1 MRVPLLDLKAQ
12 YRPIRAEI
20 MAAVESVC
28 DEQAFILGA
37 RVADL
42 EKDIQGYVGASHAVG
57 VASGTDAILLSL
69 MACGVGPGDEVV
81 TVPYTFFA
89 TAGSIS
95 RLGARPV
102 FVDIKPDTFNMDPAC
117 LAAAMTARTKAV
129 LPVHLYGQCAEMEP
143 IMRAAAARKVP
154 VVEDAA
160 QAIGA
165 AWRDRKSGA
174 IGQAGC
180 FSFFPSKNLGGF
192 GDGGM
197 VVTNDHALADR
208 VRMLR
213 VHGSRVK
220 YVHEVIGLNSRLDAL
235 QAAVLRVKLKYLEEW
250 TKGRQRNAARYDA
263 LFKDAGLLD
272 HVTLPAVT
280 AENRH
285 VYNQYVIRARQRDQ
299 LRAFLQEQGVGTEIY
314 YPVPLHLQACYQDLG
329 YRKGSFPQAERAAEE
344 TLALPIYAEL
354 TADQQAYVVE
364 TIKKFYSFFPLGPRN
379 HSSPTTFPFGKGM
392 RENDGAQE

>member
-1 MRVPLLDLKAQ
+1 VKVPLLDLKAQ

-20 MAAVESVC
+20 MAALESTC
-28 DEQAFILGA
+28 DDQAFILGA

-42 EKDIQGYVGASHAVG
+42 EKDIQRYIGASHAVG
-57 VASGTDAILLSL
+57 VASGSDALLLAL

-89 TAGSIS
+89 TAGAIS
-95 RLGARPV
+95 RLGAKPV
-102 FVDIKPDTFNMDPAC
+102 FVDIKPDTYNINPTLIESAI
-117 LAAAMTARTKAV
+117 TPRTKAI

-143 IMRAAAARKVP
+143 VLQIAAQRKISVI
-154 VVEDAA
+154 EDAA

-165 AWRDRKSGA
+165 TWRGRKAGVL
-174 IGQAGC
+174 GQIGC

-197 VVTNDHALADR
+197 ITTNDQALADR

-220 YVHEVIGLNSRLDAL
+220 YVHEMIGMNSRLDAL
-235 QAAVLRVKLKYLEEW
+235 QAAVLRVKLNYLEGW
-250 TKGRQRNAARYDA
+250 TKGRQQNAARYGS
-263 LFKDAGLLD
+263 LFKDADLLD
-272 HVTLPAVT
+272 RVTLPTVT

-285 VYNQYVIRARQRDQ
+285 VYNQYVIRAPRRDQ

-314 YPVPLHLQACYQDLG
+314 YPVPLHLQVCYRDLG
-329 YRKGSFPQAERAAEE
+329 YRQGTFPQSERAAEE
-344 TLALPIYAEL
+344 SLALPIYAEL

-364 TIKKFYSFFPLGPRN
+364 SVKKFY
-379 HSSPTTFPFGKGM
+379 
-392 RENDGAQE
+392 

>member
-1 MRVPLLDLKAQ
+1 LPGGGGNRFREEGEVKVPLLDLKAQ
-12 YRPIRAEI
+12 YQPIRKEV
-20 MAAVESVC
+20 MAALESVC

-42 EKDIQGYVGASHAVG
+42 EKDIQSYIGVSHAVG
-57 VASGTDAILLSL
+57 VASGSDALLL
-69 MACGVGPGDEVV
+69 ALVACGVGPGDDVV

-102 FVDIKPDTFNMDPAC
+102 FVDIKPDTFNMDPSL
-117 LAAAMTARTKAV
+117 LASAITPKTKAIM
-129 LPVHLYGQCAEMEP
+129 PVHLYGQCAAMEP
-143 IMRAAAARKVP
+143 ILQIAAQRKVP
-154 VVEDAA
+154 VIEDAA

-165 AWRDRKSGA
+165 TWRGRKAGVL
-174 IGQAGC
+174 GQAGC

-197 VVTNDHALADR
+197 VTTNDQALAER

-220 YVHEVIGLNSRLDAL
+220 YVHEMIGINSRLDAL
-235 QAAVLRVKLKYLEEW
+235 QAAVLRVKLKYLEGW
-250 TKGRQRNAARYDA
+250 TKGRQQNAARYES
-263 LFKDAGLLD
+263 LFKDAELLNRI
-272 HVTLPAVT
+272 TLPTVT

-285 VYNQYVIRARQRDQ
+285 VYNQYVIRAARRDQ

-314 YPVPLHLQACYQDLG
+314 YPVPLHLQVCYQDLG
-329 YRKGSFPQAERAAEE
+329 YRQGTFPQAERAAEE
-344 TLALPIYAEL
+344 SLALPIFAEL
-354 TADQQAYVVE
+354 TAAQQAYVVE
-364 TIKKFYSFFPLGPRN
+364 TIKKFYSR
-379 HSSPTTFPFGKGM
+379 
-392 RENDGAQE
+392 

>member
-1 MRVPLLDLKAQ
+1 VKVPLLDLKAQ
-12 YRPIRAEI
+12 YRPIRAEV
-20 MAAVESVC
+20 MAAVEVVC

-42 EKDIQGYVGASHAVG
+42 EKDIQSYVGAGQAVG
-57 VASGTDAILLSL
+57 VASGSDALLLAL

-89 TAGSIS
+89 TAGAIS
-95 RLGARPV
+95 RLGAKPV
-102 FVDIKPDTFNMDPAC
+102 FVDIKPDTYNIDSSRVE
-117 LAAAMTARTKAV
+117 AAVTARTKAI

-143 IMRAAAARKVP
+143 ILHIASPKKIAVI
-154 VVEDAA
+154 EDAA

-165 AWRDRKSGA
+165 SRRSRHAGTL
-174 IGQAGC
+174 GQVGC

-197 VVTNDHALADR
+197 VTTNDQALADR

-220 YVHEVIGLNSRLDAL
+220 YVHEMIGMNSRLDAL

-250 TKGRQRNAARYDA
+250 TKGRQRNAARYEA
-263 LFKDAGLLD
+263 LFKEANLLD
-272 HVTLPAVT
+272 RVTLPSVGV
-280 AENRH
+280 ENRH
-285 VYNQYVIRARQRDQ
+285 VYNQYVIRVPRRDQ
-299 LRAFLQEQGVGTEIY
+299 LRTYLQEQDVGTEIY
-314 YPVPLHLQACYQDLG
+314 YPVPLHLQVCYRDLG
-329 YRKGSFPQAERAAEE
+329 YRRGSFPQAERAAEE

-354 TADQQAYVVE
+354 TEDQQAYVVE
-364 TIKKFYSFFPLGPRN
+364 TIKQFYAF
-379 HSSPTTFPFGKGM
+379 
-392 RENDGAQE
+392 

>member
-1 MRVPLLDLKAQ
+1 MKVPLLDLKAQ

-20 MAAVESVC
+20 LAALEAVC

-42 EKDIQGYVGASHAVG
+42 ETDIQGYVGASHAVG
-57 VASGTDAILLSL
+57 VASGTDAILLAL
-69 MACGVGPGDEVV
+69 MAVGVGPGDEVV

-95 RLGARPV
+95 RLGAKPV
-102 FVDIKPDTFNMDPAC
+102 FVDIKPDTYNLDPA
-117 LAAAMTARTKAV
+117 LLESAVTPKTKAV
-129 LPVHLYGQCAEMEP
+129 MPVHLYGQCAEMEP
-143 IMRAAAARKVP
+143 ILAVAARRKIP
-154 VVEDAA
+154 VIEDAA

-165 AWRDRKSGA
+165 ARRGRRA
-174 IGQAGC
+174 GTLGQAGC

-197 VVTNDHALADR
+197 VTTNDQALADR

-220 YVHEVIGLNSRLDAL
+220 YVHEAIGLNSRLDAL
-235 QAAVLRVKLKYLEEW
+235 QAAVLRIKLTHLEEW
-250 TKGRQRNAARYDA
+250 TKGRQRNAARYDS

-272 HVTLPAVT
+272 RVTLPAVT
-280 AENRH
+280 ADNRH
-285 VYNQYVIRARQRDQ
+285 VYNQYVVRVPQRDQ
-299 LRAFLQEQGVGTEIY
+299 LRAFLQEQGVGTEVY
-314 YPVPLHLQACYQDLG
+314 YPLPLHLQVCYKDLG
-329 YRKGSFPQAERAAEE
+329 YREGSFPQAERAARE
-344 TLALPIYAEL
+344 TLALPIFAEL

-364 TIKKFYSFFPLGPRN
+364 RIKKFFAS
-379 HSSPTTFPFGKGM
+379 
-392 RENDGAQE
+392 

>member
-1 MRVPLLDLKAQ
+1 VKVPLLDLKAQ

-20 MAAVESVC
+20 MAALEAVC

-42 EKDIQGYVGASHAVG
+42 EKDIREYVGASHAVG
-57 VASGTDAILLSL
+57 VASGTDAILLAL

-95 RLGARPV
+95 RLGAKPV
-102 FVDIKPDTFNMDPAC
+102 FVDIKPDTYNLDPA
-117 LAAAMTARTKAV
+117 LLESAVTPKTKAV
-129 LPVHLYGQCAEMEP
+129 MPVHLYGQCAEMEP
-143 IMRAAAARKVP
+143 ILSIAAGRTIP

-165 AWRDRKSGA
+165 ARRGRHA
-174 IGQAGC
+174 GTLGQIGC

-197 VVTNDHALADR
+197 VVTNDQALADR

-235 QAAVLRVKLKYLEEW
+235 QAAILRVKLKYLEEW
-250 TKGRQRNAARYDA
+250 TKGRQRNAARYDV

-272 HVTLPAVT
+272 RVALPEAT

-285 VYNQYVIRARQRDQ
+285 VYNQYVIRAPKRDQ
-299 LRAFLQEQGVGTEIY
+299 LRTFLQEQDVGTEIY
-314 YPVPLHLQACYQDLG
+314 YPSPLHLQACYKDLG
-329 YRKGSFPQAERAAEE
+329 YREGSFPQAERAARE
-344 TLALPIYAEL
+344 TLALPIFAEL

-364 TIKKFYSFFPLGPRN
+364 SIKKFYAKS
-379 HSSPTTFPFGKGM
+379 
-392 RENDGAQE
+392 

>member
-1 MRVPLLDLKAQ
+1 MQVPLLDLKAQ
-12 YRPIRAEI
+12 FRPIRAEI
-20 MAAVESVC
+20 MAAIESTC
-28 DEQAFILGA
+28 DEQAFILGK
-37 RVADL
+37 RVADF
-42 EKDIQGYVGASHAVG
+42 ENDMQRYVGAAHAVG

-102 FVDIKPDTFNMDPAC
+102 FVDIKPDSFNMDMSHVE
-117 LAAAMTARTKAV
+117 AAITPRTKAL

-143 IMRAAAARKVP
+143 LMKLAGRRTLP
-154 VVEDAA
+154 VIEDAA

-165 AWRDRKSGA
+165 EWRGKKAGTL
-174 IGQAGC
+174 GQMGC

-197 VVTNDHALADR
+197 VATNDPALADC

-213 VHGSRVK
+213 VHGSREK
-220 YVHEVIGLNSRLDAL
+220 YLHELVGLNSRLDAL
-235 QAAVLRVKLKYLEEW
+235 QATVLRVKLTHLEGW
-250 TKGRQRNAARYDA
+250 TQGRQKNAARYEG
-263 LFKDAGLLD
+263 LFKEANLLD
-272 HVTLPAVT
+272 RVTLPTVT

-285 VYNQYVIRARQRDQ
+285 VYNQYVIRVQRRNQ
-299 LRAFLQEQGVGTEIY
+299 LRNFLKEKGVGTEVY
-314 YPVPLHLQACYQDLG
+314 YPTALHMQPCYKDLG
-329 YRKGSFPQAERAAEE
+329 YREGAFPQSERAAKE

-364 TIKKFYSFFPLGPRN
+364 TIKQFYS
-379 HSSPTTFPFGKGM
+379 
-392 RENDGAQE
+392 

>member
-1 MRVPLLDLKAQ
+1 MKVPLLDLRAQ
-12 YRPIRAEI
+12 YQSIRTEV
-20 MAAVESVC
+20 MAALEAVC

-42 EKDIQGYVGASHAVG
+42 EKDIQEYVVVSQAVG

-69 MACGVGPGDEVV
+69 MACGAGPGDEVV

-95 RLGARPV
+95 RLGAKPV
-102 FVDIKPDTFNMDPAC
+102 FVDIKPDTYNMDPMLLEGAF
-117 LAAAMTARTKAV
+117 TARTRAIM
-129 LPVHLYGQCAEMEP
+129 PVHLYGQCAEMEP
-143 IMRAAAARKVP
+143 ILQIAARKKVP

-160 QAIGA
+160 QAIGST
-165 AWRDRKSGA
+165 WRNRKAGA
-174 IGQAGC
+174 LGQAGC

-197 VVTNDHALADR
+197 VTTNDQALADR

-220 YVHEVIGLNSRLDAL
+220 YVHEAVGLNSRLDAL

-250 TKGRQRNAARYDA
+250 TKGRQRNAARYEA
-263 LFKDAGLLD
+263 LFKQANLLD
-272 HVTLPAVT
+272 RVTLPTVT

-285 VYNQYVIRARQRDQ
+285 VYNQYVIRVPKRDQ

-314 YPVPLHLQACYQDLG
+314 YPAPLHLQVCYKDLG
-329 YRKGSFPQAERAAEE
+329 YRQGSFPQAERAAQE

-354 TADQQAYVVE
+354 TAVQQAYVVE
-364 TIKKFYSFFPLGPRN
+364 TIKKFYSRN
-379 HSSPTTFPFGKGM
+379 
-392 RENDGAQE
+392 

>member
-1 MRVPLLDLKAQ
+1 MQVPLLDLKAQ
-12 YRPIRAEI
+12 YRQIRAEI
-20 MAAVESVC
+20 MAAIESTC
-28 DEQAFILGA
+28 DEQAFILGK

-42 EKDIQGYVGASHAVG
+42 EQDVQRYVGAAHAVG

-102 FVDIKPDTFNMDPAC
+102 FVDIKADSFNMDPSPVE
-117 LAAAMTARTKAV
+117 AAITPRTKAL

-143 IMRAAAARKVP
+143 LMKLAGQRKLP
-154 VVEDAA
+154 VIEDAA

-165 AWRDRKSGA
+165 EWRGKKAGTL
-174 IGQAGC
+174 GQMGC

-197 VVTNDHALADR
+197 VTTNDPALADR

-213 VHGSRVK
+213 VHGSREK
-220 YVHEVIGLNSRLDAL
+220 YLHELVGLNSRLDAL
-235 QAAVLRVKLKYLEEW
+235 QAAVLRVKLTHLEGW
-250 TKGRQRNAARYDA
+250 TQGRQKNAARYEG
-263 LFKDAGLLD
+263 LFKEANLLD
-272 HVTLPAVT
+272 RVTLPTVT
-280 AENRH
+280 AGNRH
-285 VYNQYVIRARQRDQ
+285 VYNQYVIRVPRRDQ
-299 LRAFLQEQGVGTEIY
+299 LRDFLKEKGVGTEVY
-314 YPVPLHLQACYQDLG
+314 YPTALHMQPCYKDLG
-329 YRKGSFPQAERAAEE
+329 YREGAFPQSERAAKE

-364 TIKKFYSFFPLGPRN
+364 TIKQFYSK
-379 HSSPTTFPFGKGM
+379 T
-392 RENDGAQE
+392 

>member
-1 MRVPLLDLKAQ
+1 VKVPLLDLRAQ

-20 MAAVESVC
+20 MAALESVC

-42 EKDIQGYVGASHAVG
+42 EKEIQSYVGAGHAVG
-57 VASGTDAILLSL
+57 VASGTDAILLAL
-69 MACGVGPGDEVV
+69 MACGVGSGDEVV

-95 RLGARPV
+95 RLGAKPV
-102 FVDIKPDTFNMDPAC
+102 FVDIKPDTFNMDPTR
-117 LAAAMTARTKAV
+117 LEAAVTSKTRAV
-129 LPVHLYGQCAEMEP
+129 MPVHLFGQCAEMEP
-143 IMRAAAARKVP
+143 VLQLASRRKLP
-154 VVEDAA
+154 VIEDAA

-165 AWRDRKSGA
+165 TRRGRQAGTLGR
-174 IGQAGC
+174 AGC

-197 VVTNDHALADR
+197 VTTDDQALADR

-250 TKGRQRNAARYDA
+250 TKGRQRNAARYET
-263 LFKDAGLLD
+263 LFKEANLLD
-272 HVTLPAVT
+272 RVTLPTVT

-285 VYNQYVIRARQRDQ
+285 VYNQYVVRVPRRDQ
-299 LRAFLQEQGVGTEIY
+299 LRAFLQEREVGTEIY
-314 YPVPLHLQACYQDLG
+314 YPAPLHLQVCYKDLG
-329 YRKGSFPQAERAAEE
+329 YGRGSFPQAERAAEE

-364 TIKKFYSFFPLGPRN
+364 TIKKFCA
-379 HSSPTTFPFGKGM
+379 SS
-392 RENDGAQE
+392 

>member
-1 MRVPLLDLKAQ
+1 MLSLVDVPLLDLRAQ
-12 YRPIRAEI
+12 YRQIRAEI
-20 MAAVESVC
+20 MAAIESTC
-28 DEQAFILGA
+28 DEQAFILGK

-42 EKDIQGYVGASHAVG
+42 EQDMQRYLGAVHAVG

-102 FVDIKPDTFNMDPAC
+102 FVDIKPDSFNMDPAC
-117 LAAAMTARTKAV
+117 VEAAITPRTKAL

-143 IMRAAAARKVP
+143 LMKLAGRRTLP
-154 VVEDAA
+154 VIEDAA

-165 AWRDRKSGA
+165 EWRGKKAGTL
-174 IGQAGC
+174 GQMGC

-197 VVTNDHALADR
+197 VTTNDSSLADR

-213 VHGSRVK
+213 VHGSREK
-220 YVHEVIGLNSRLDAL
+220 YLHELVGLNSRLDAL
-235 QAAVLRVKLKYLEEW
+235 QAAVLRVKLTHLEGW
-250 TKGRQRNAARYDA
+250 TQGRQKNAARYEG
-263 LFKDAGLLD
+263 LFKEANLLD
-272 HVTLPAVT
+272 RVTLPTVT
-280 AENRH
+280 AGNRH
-285 VYNQYVIRARQRDQ
+285 VYNQYVIRVPRRDQ
-299 LRAFLQEQGVGTEIY
+299 LRDFLKEKGIGTEIY
-314 YPVPLHLQACYQDLG
+314 YPTALHMQPCYKDLG
-329 YRKGSFPQAERAAEE
+329 YREGAFPQSERAAKE

-364 TIKKFYSFFPLGPRN
+364 TIKQFYSK
-379 HSSPTTFPFGKGM
+379 T
-392 RENDGAQE
+392 

>member
-1 MRVPLLDLKAQ
+1 MNLPQWGKTEPFYGMVQAVLPEEEHVKVPLLDLRAQ
-12 YRPIRAEI
+12 YQPIRKEI
-20 MAAVESVC
+20 MAALESVC

-42 EKDIQGYVGASHAVG
+42 EKDIQGYIGATHAVG
-57 VASGTDAILLSL
+57 VASGSDALLLAL
-69 MACGVGPGDEVV
+69 MAVGVGPGDEVV

-95 RLGARPV
+95 RLGARLV
-102 FVDIKPDTFNMDPAC
+102 FVDIKPDTYNMD
-117 LAAAMTARTKAV
+117 AARLEAALTSKTKAIM
-129 LPVHLYGQCAEMEP
+129 PVHLYGQCAEMEL
-143 IMRAAAARKVP
+143 ILRMAAQRKIP
-154 VVEDAA
+154 VIEDAA

-165 AWRDRKSGA
+165 AWRGRKAGTL
-174 IGQAGC
+174 GQMGC

-197 VVTNDHALADR
+197 VTTNDQALADR

-220 YVHEVIGLNSRLDAL
+220 YVHEVVGLNSRLDAL

-250 TKGRQRNAARYDA
+250 TKGRQRNAARYDS

-272 HVTLPAVT
+272 RVTLPAVT

-285 VYNQYVIRARQRDQ
+285 VYNQYVIRVPQRDQ
-299 LRAFLQEQGVGTEIY
+299 LRAYIQEQGVGTEIY
-314 YPVPLHLQACYQDLG
+314 YPAPLHLQVCYKDLG
-329 YRKGSFPQAERAAEE
+329 YGRGSFPQAEHAAEE

-364 TIKKFYSFFPLGPRN
+364 TIKKFYGRN
-379 HSSPTTFPFGKGM
+379 
-392 RENDGAQE
+392 

>member
-1 MRVPLLDLKAQ
+1 MVQRLRVEELVNVPLLDLKAQ
-12 YRPIRAEI
+12 YRSIRTEI
-20 MAAVESVC
+20 MAALESVC

-57 VASGTDAILLSL
+57 VASGTDAILLAL

-95 RLGARPV
+95 RLGAKPV
-102 FVDIKPDTFNMDPAC
+102 FVDIKPDTYNLDPA
-117 LAAAMTARTKAV
+117 LLESAVTPKTKAV
-129 LPVHLYGQCAEMEP
+129 MPVHLYGQCAEMEP
-143 IMRAAAARKVP
+143 ILTVAARWKIP
-154 VVEDAA
+154 VIEDAA

-165 AWRDRKSGA
+165 ARRGRQA
-174 IGQAGC
+174 GTLGQAGC

-197 VVTNDHALADR
+197 VTTNDQALADR

-220 YVHEVIGLNSRLDAL
+220 YVHEMIGLNSRLDAL
-235 QAAVLRVKLKYLEEW
+235 QAAVLRIKLTHLEEW
-250 TKGRQRNAARYDA
+250 TKGRQRNAARYDS

-272 HVTLPAVT
+272 RVTLPAVT

-285 VYNQYVIRARQRDQ
+285 VYNQYVVRVPQRDQ
-299 LRAFLQEQGVGTEIY
+299 LRTFLQEQGVGTEIY
-314 YPVPLHLQACYQDLG
+314 YPTPLHLQVCYKDLG
-329 YRKGSFPQAERAAEE
+329 YREGSFPQSERAAKE
-344 TLALPIYAEL
+344 TLALPIFAEL

-364 TIKKFYSFFPLGPRN
+364 TIKKFYAPR
-379 HSSPTTFPFGKGM
+379 
-392 RENDGAQE
+392 

>member
-1 MRVPLLDLKAQ
+1 MLSLVDVPLLDLRAQ
-12 YRPIRAEI
+12 FRPIRAEI
-20 MAAVESVC
+20 MAAIESTC
-28 DEQAFILGA
+28 DEQAFILGK

-42 EKDIQGYVGASHAVG
+42 EQDVQRYVGAAHAVG

-102 FVDIKPDTFNMDPAC
+102 FVDIKPDSFNMDPSRVEGAI
-117 LAAAMTARTKAV
+117 TPRTKAL

-143 IMRAAAARKVP
+143 LMKLAGRRKLP
-154 VVEDAA
+154 VIEDAA

-165 AWRDRKSGA
+165 EWRGKKAGTL
-174 IGQAGC
+174 GQMGC

-197 VVTNDHALADR
+197 VTTNDPALADR

-213 VHGSRVK
+213 VHGSREK
-220 YVHEVIGLNSRLDAL
+220 YLHELVGLNSRLDAL
-235 QAAVLRVKLKYLEEW
+235 QAAVLRVKLTHLEGW
-250 TKGRQRNAARYDA
+250 TQGRQKNAARYEG
-263 LFKDAGLLD
+263 LFKEANLLD
-272 HVTLPAVT
+272 RVTLPTVT
-280 AENRH
+280 AGNRH
-285 VYNQYVIRARQRDQ
+285 VYNQYVIRVQRRDQ
-299 LRAFLQEQGVGTEIY
+299 LRDFLKEKGVGTEVY
-314 YPVPLHLQACYQDLG
+314 YPTALHLQPCYKDLG
-329 YRKGSFPQAERAAEE
+329 YREGAFPQSERAAKE

-354 TADQQAYVVE
+354 SADQQAYVVE
-364 TIKKFYSFFPLGPRN
+364 TIKQFYSK
-379 HSSPTTFPFGKGM
+379 T
-392 RENDGAQE
+392 

>member
-1 MRVPLLDLKAQ
+1 MLSLVDVPLLDLRAQ

-20 MAAVESVC
+20 MAAIESTC
-28 DEQAFILGA
+28 DEQAFILGK

-42 EKDIQGYVGASHAVG
+42 EQDVQRYVGAAHAVG

-102 FVDIKPDTFNMDPAC
+102 FVDIKPDSFNMDPSRVEGAI
-117 LAAAMTARTKAV
+117 TPRTKAL

-143 IMRAAAARKVP
+143 LMKLAGRRTLP
-154 VVEDAA
+154 VIEDAA

-165 AWRDRKSGA
+165 EWRGKKAGTL
-174 IGQAGC
+174 GQMGC

-197 VVTNDHALADR
+197 VTTNDPALADR

-213 VHGSRVK
+213 VHGSREK
-220 YVHEVIGLNSRLDAL
+220 YLHELVGLNSRLDAL
-235 QAAVLRVKLKYLEEW
+235 QAAVLRVKLTHLEGW
-250 TKGRQRNAARYDA
+250 TQGRQKNAARYEG
-263 LFKDAGLLD
+263 LFKEANLLD
-272 HVTLPAVT
+272 RVTLPTVT
-280 AENRH
+280 AGNRH
-285 VYNQYVIRARQRDQ
+285 VYNQYVIRVQRRNQ
-299 LRAFLQEQGVGTEIY
+299 LRDFLKEKGVGTEVY
-314 YPVPLHLQACYQDLG
+314 YPTALHMQPCYKDLG
-329 YRKGSFPQAERAAEE
+329 YREGAFPHSERAAKE

-364 TIKKFYSFFPLGPRN
+364 TIKQFYSK
-379 HSSPTTFPFGKGM
+379 T
-392 RENDGAQE
+392 

>member
-1 MRVPLLDLKAQ
+1 MRKPDQRYAMLSLVDVPLLDLRAQ
-12 YRPIRAEI
+12 YRQIRAEI
-20 MAAVESVC
+20 MAAIESTC
-28 DEQAFILGA
+28 DEQAFILGK

-42 EKDIQGYVGASHAVG
+42 EQDMQRYLGAVHAVG

-102 FVDIKPDTFNMDPAC
+102 FVDIKPDSFNMDPAC
-117 LAAAMTARTKAV
+117 VEAAITPRTKAL

-143 IMRAAAARKVP
+143 LMKLAGRRTLP
-154 VVEDAA
+154 VIEDAA

-165 AWRDRKSGA
+165 EWRGKKAGTL
-174 IGQAGC
+174 GQMGC

-197 VVTNDHALADR
+197 VTTNDSSLADR

-213 VHGSRVK
+213 VHGSREK
-220 YVHEVIGLNSRLDAL
+220 YLHELVGVNSRLDAL
-235 QAAVLRVKLKYLEEW
+235 QAAILRVKLTHLEGW
-250 TKGRQRNAARYDA
+250 TQGRQKNAARYEG
-263 LFKDAGLLD
+263 LFKEANLLD
-272 HVTLPAVT
+272 RVTLPTVT
-280 AENRH
+280 AGNRH
-285 VYNQYVIRARQRDQ
+285 VYNQYVIRVPRRDQ
-299 LRAFLQEQGVGTEIY
+299 LRDFLKEKGIGTEIY
-314 YPVPLHLQACYQDLG
+314 YPTALHMQPCYKDLG
-329 YRKGSFPQAERAAEE
+329 YREGAFPQSERAAKE

-364 TIKKFYSFFPLGPRN
+364 TIKQFYSK
-379 HSSPTTFPFGKGM
+379 T
-392 RENDGAQE
+392 

>member
-1 MRVPLLDLKAQ
+1 MKVPLLDLKAQ
-12 YRPIRAEI
+12 YWPIRAEI
-20 MAAVESVC
+20 MAALESVC
-28 DEQAFILGA
+28 DDQAFILGS

-42 EKDIQGYVGASHAVG
+42 EKDIQGYVGARHAVG

-102 FVDIKPDTFNMDPAC
+102 FVDIKPDTYNVDPS
-117 LAAAMTARTKAV
+117 LLEAAVTSKTKAIM
-129 LPVHLYGQCAEMEP
+129 PVHLYGQCAEMEP
-143 IMRAAAARKVP
+143 ILRLAAARKVP
-154 VVEDAA
+154 VIEDAA

-165 AWRDRKSGA
+165 AWRGRKAGTL
-174 IGQAGC
+174 GQAGC

-197 VVTNDHALADR
+197 VVTNDQALADR

-250 TKGRQRNAARYDA
+250 TKGRQRNAARYDS

-272 HVTLPAVT
+272 RVTLPTVT

-285 VYNQYVIRARQRDQ
+285 VYNQYVIRAPRRDR
-299 LRAFLQEQGVGTEIY
+299 LRTFLQEQGVGTEIY
-314 YPVPLHLQACYQDLG
+314 YPSPLHLQVCYQALG
-329 YRKGSFPQAERAAEE
+329 YRRGSFPQAERAAEE

-364 TIKKFYSFFPLGPRN
+364 SITTYYSANP
-379 HSSPTTFPFGKGM
+379 
-392 RENDGAQE
+392 A

>member
-1 MRVPLLDLKAQ
+1 MKVPLLDLRAQ

-20 MAAVESVC
+20 MAALESVC
-28 DEQAFILGA
+28 DEQAYILGT

-42 EKDIQGYVGASHAVG
+42 EKEIQHYVGAGHAVG
-57 VASGTDAILLSL
+57 VASGTDAILLAL

-95 RLGARPV
+95 RLGAKPV

-117 LAAAMTARTKAV
+117 LEAAVTSKTKAAM
-129 LPVHLYGQCAEMEP
+129 PVHLFGQCAEMEP
-143 IMRAAAARKVP
+143 VLQLAARRKLSVI
-154 VVEDAA
+154 EDAA

-165 AWRDRKSGA
+165 TWRGRKAGTL
-174 IGQAGC
+174 GRAGC

-197 VVTNDHALADR
+197 VTTDDQALADR

-220 YVHEVIGLNSRLDAL
+220 YVHEAIGLNSRLDAL
-235 QAAVLRVKLKYLEEW
+235 QAAVLRVKLKHLEEW
-250 TKGRQRNAARYDA
+250 TKGRQRNAARYET
-263 LFKDAGLLD
+263 LFKEANLLD
-272 HVTLPAVT
+272 RVTLPTVT

-285 VYNQYVIRARQRDQ
+285 VYNQYVIRVPRRDQ
-299 LRAFLQEQGVGTEIY
+299 LRAFLQEREVGTEIY
-314 YPVPLHLQACYQDLG
+314 YPLPLHLQACYKDLG
-329 YRKGSFPQAERAAEE
+329 YRQGAFPQAERAAEE

-364 TIKKFYSFFPLGPRN
+364 TIKKFCV
-379 HSSPTTFPFGKGM
+379 SS
-392 RENDGAQE
+392 